1 MQDVRKFPGKIFCQT
16 FPGSGAAG
24 AAGHF
29 PALIRLF
36 CLEHQQGRHGFC

>member
-29 PALIRLF
+29 PALL
-36 CLEHQQGRHGFC
+36 